1 MDSAPGIDL
10 AKRAPGLVDLHEKAG
25 VSLVKNH
32 LAGVKAAVYLVLDHS
47 GSMRRFYKDGTVQA
61 FTERV
66 LAAAAHLDDDGVVPV
81 VLFDTHAHPVAE
93 VSIDAY
99 EGAVDRLEAAA
110 GRMGTTNY
118 ADAMT
123 SVVEHHRA
131 TGAGQPAFVVFET
144 DGSPDSRSAA
154 ERTLCEA
161 GREPGAMP
169 AEVLYDHLM
178 AEFPRWLGQA
188 RRQGIVET

>member
-1 MDSAPGIDL
+1 
-10 AKRAPGLVDLHEKAG
+10 
-25 VSLVKNH
+25 
-32 LAGVKAAVYLVLDHS
+32 
-47 GSMRRFYKDGTVQA
+47 MRRFSEDGTVQA

-81 VLFDTHAHPVAE
+81 VLFDTRAHPVAE

-118 ADAMT
+118 ADAMA
-123 SVVEHHRA
+123 SVIEHHRA
-131 TGAGQPAFVVFET
+131 TGADQPALVVFET

-154 ERTLCEA
+154 ERTLCEVAHLPIFWQFVGFGSDSFAFLRTLDDLAVPRRRVIDNAGFFEA

-178 AEFPRWLGQA
+178 AEFPHWLGQA
-188 RRQGIVET
+188 RRQGIVKA